1 MNQNQN
7 KDNMFGVEDVELN
20 SPMIVR
26 IMEVLSTVVSSEK
39 LFEEVK

>member
-1 MNQNQN
+1 MNQN
-7 KDNMFGVEDVELN
+7 KDTMLGIDGVELD

>member
-1 MNQNQN
+1 
-7 KDNMFGVEDVELN
+7 MFGVEDVELN